1 MLDIETWTPLATFAV
16 AYGCAIV
23 GGVGAMVKSAGEG
36 GAPVTRR
43 RVFEVFVYWGPLAIS
58 VPMLAW
64 ESPWVGEKPIIAI
77 AVAILI
83 ALGVIKVADLARSV
97 RRYLKME
104 DDPNDADRKNGSSP
118 DREA

>member
-36 GAPVTRR
+36 GKPVTRR
-43 RVFEVFVYWGPLAIS
+43 RVFEVFVYWGPLAIAC
-58 VPMLAW
+58 PMLAW
-64 ESPWVGEKPIIAI
+64 ESPWIGKKPIIAI

-83 ALGVIKVADLARSV
+83 ALGVIKVADFARSL
-97 RRYLKME
+97 RRYLKLE
-104 DDPNDADRKNGSSP
+104 DAPNDSDRQAGSNP